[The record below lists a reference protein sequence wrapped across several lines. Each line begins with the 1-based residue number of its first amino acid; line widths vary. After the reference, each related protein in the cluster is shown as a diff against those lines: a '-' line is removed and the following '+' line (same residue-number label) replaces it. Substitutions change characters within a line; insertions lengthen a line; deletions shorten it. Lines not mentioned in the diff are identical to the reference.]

1 MSDFNFVKEKKN
13 TSFFPALECGIT
25 YSGNSLNGHRLL
37 RTPAYNGQFHFS
49 RRKAHKFSQIF
60 ALYGYQLI
68 QSTDIFLCPESQTQV
83 FFFYQAST
91 RNDIWGINN
100 GGSFLKIYSKIYN
113 LKQWMKWGVIQFQS
127 HLKTFARCTDV
138 NNDVTAI
145 KFLIVYLHKIIY
157 FITESLVSVRSS
169 HEQTYPST

>member
-113 LKQWMKWGVIQFQS
+113 LKQWNEMRSNSISKPSENFRTLYWCEQWRHSNKVPNS
-127 HLKTFARCTDV
+127 
-138 NNDVTAI
+138 
-145 KFLIVYLHKIIY
+145 
-157 FITESLVSVRSS
+157 VSS
-169 HEQTYPST
+169 